1 MKTYLFHLL
10 VLLFTATTA
19 FSQEKF
25 SNITASLETVGETA
39 TAANFVV
46 AASSQKSHVI
56 FNSIQPVTVK
66 YKDSPWFL
74 MVVDVPDEK
83 QVIHFSQK
91 QLEAIQAIVA
101 AKDGKTHYLEV
112 TNFFE
117 VYNARDRVEI
127 NQHFLNNVKFAI
139 SKKHWYKN
147 NAVFM
152 VSSTLVDDKHVIRFQ
167 LPFANNMRICRHVK
181 AVHNLKEEF
190 YEATPADFLSLF
202 ISNPSPANIRVSA
215 N

>member
-1 MKTYLFHLL
+1 MKTFLLYLLSLL
-10 VLLFTATTA
+10 LTATTA

-25 SNITASLETVGETA
+25 NTLTASLETVGETA
-39 TAANFVV
+39 TAGRFIPAANT
-46 AASSQKSHVI
+46 KRSHII
-56 FNSIQPVTVK
+56 FNSIRPVTVK

-74 MVVDVPDEK
+74 MVVDMPDEK
-83 QVIHFSQK
+83 QVVHFTQE
-91 QLEAIQAIVA
+91 QLEEIKAIVA

-117 VYNARDRVEI
+117 VYTGKAKAEI
-127 NQHFLNNVKFAI
+127 DQQFLNNVKFAI

-152 VSSTLVDDKHVIRFQ
+152 VTSMLVNEQHVIRFQ
-167 LPFANNMRICRHVK
+167 LPFANNARICRHIK
-181 AVHNLKEEF
+181 AIYNLKEEF

-202 ISNPSPANIRVSA
+202 LSTASPGNIRVSA